1 MILDSPSGPWMQSYA
16 SLRGKQREILMH
28 TSREGDMKVE
38 AETGVMWT
46 QAKEHLQPPEA
57 ERGKEWILA

>member
-1 MILDSPSGPWMQSYA
+1 
-16 SLRGKQREILMH
+16 MH

-57 ERGKEWILA
+57 ERGKEWILAQSTQRERGNTNIFTLVQ

>member
-1 MILDSPSGPWMQSYA
+1 MQSYA

-28 TSREGDMKVE
+28 ISREGDMKVK

-46 QAKEHLQPPEA
+46 QAKEVLQPPEA
-57 ERGKEWILA
+57 ERGKECILA